1 MGNHQL
7 PQGQNVAEII
17 ERIRKNPF
25 DEQAYYL
32 LGREYL
38 AQGAN
43 LSAAAEFRRAVELNP
58 EFIEAWQGLAQAYR
72 QAGVEKEARL
82 AEQQVLQLSSTKW
95 L

>member
-7 PQGQNVAEII
+7 PQAPHVAEII
-17 ERIRKNPF
+17 ERIRTNPF

-32 LGREYL
+32 LGRQYL
-38 AQGAN
+38 TEGAN
-43 LSAAAEFRRAVELNP
+43 LNAAAEFRRAVELNP

-72 QAGVEKEARL
+72 QAGVEKEARI
-82 AEQQVLQLSSTKW
+82 AEQKVQQLSATKW